1 MMDMKE
7 VKAVTAR
14 LNERIPSY
22 SEALDDLALLR
33 DFALAAIPVIEA
45 ENAALRLD
53 AERYRW
59 LRNDKRGR
67 SLSVSSLE
75 WTGNAELS
83 DAAVDAAMKEKRK

>member
-1 MMDMKE
+1 MDMKE

-45 ENAALRLD
+45 ENAALRELL
-53 AERYRW
+53 ERCTAYI
-59 LRNDKRGR
+59 LNHTTDGVVR
-67 SLSVSSLE
+67 SQLLKDIE
-75 WTGNAELS
+75 
-83 DAAVDAAMKEKRK
+83 KEEGK